1 MSQGLFDDGFNR
13 EKFTWLH
20 QHLSSTATILQEL
33 EEGIICQGN
42 ALLFVIEYFFSGKAR
57 VFKLLHLLID
67 LIVNSVKFLGR
78 EPFERATGRLIG
90 INEVLL
96 ILTMY
101 LLLLLGMHVVVMVM

>member
-1 MSQGLFDDGFNR
+1 L
-13 EKFTWLH
+13 K
-20 QHLSSTATILQEL
+20 
-33 EEGIICQGN
+33 EGIVGQRN

-57 VFKLLHLLID
+57 VFKFLHLLID

-90 INEVLL
+90 INEVFL

-101 LLLLLGMHVVVMVM
+101 LLFLLGRHVVVMMMQE